1 MGLIT
6 LFLSVIFDPKSN
18 SMNKTFTLLFIVMC
32 FISKA
37 QTLHKQYSLNYSNSS
52 DCELRTLTY
61 GGGLYFCYI
70 EDSTAMGAS
79 KQNMVLQKNDLN
91 GNMLWKKC
99 YKLSYGSFMQTT
111 KLVSIGSN
119 IFVGGTYNSGGFLA
133 SMDTVNGSVNYF
145 NYYPPYGTYS
155 QIQIK
160 DIAVLNNEIV
170 AVGNAQGSTSGVYM
184 YVLRANASTG
194 ATIMSG
200 TNFYNDQRPMGV
212 ACFNNAIYIVG
223 TNTSYPFITKLRIN
237 GTGYTH
243 VATRMYTSGFTVVST
258 FEKILCN
265 SSGIVVLG
273 SANNAFSKNFIVKID
288 TNITATISPLV
299 ARQAISSSTQ
309 LHNMVLDGNNTLVS
323 GYFSGMYGVAR
334 FDNNLNLL
342 ASNTYSA
349 FGAQSQIQ
357 YHNNYT
363 YFTAGQGNTFSN
375 ITLVKGSTV
384 GITACSLPQN
394 PGFNMLTVTNTVL
407 TTSLTIT
414 NTVTALSPIPFNSNI
429 SYTTTCLTTD
439 VKVLAGSDAS
449 TKLLSG
455 VNQYEVVSEAYDI
468 NEVSVFDLTGKLIS
482 RAVNLQ
488 QSNFKVDLNSQS
500 KGLYFIKVK
509 LDPCTERT
517 FKVVNQ

>member
-1 MGLIT
+1 MKKI
-6 LFLSVIFDPKSN
+6 
-18 SMNKTFTLLFIVMC
+18 FTLLFIVTC
-32 FISKA
+32 LFSKA
-37 QTLHKQYSLNYSNSS
+37 QTLHKQYSLNYCNSN
-52 DCELRTLTY
+52 DCDLRTLTY

-70 EDSTAMGAS
+70 EDSTAMGGS

-99 YKLSYGSFMQTT
+99 YKLTYPSYMQTT
-111 KLVSIGSN
+111 KLVSIGAN
-119 IFVGGTYNSGGFLA
+119 IFVGGTYGVGGFLT
-133 SMDTVNGSVNYF
+133 SLDTVNGSVNYF
-145 NYYPPYGTYS
+145 NYYPPYGAYS

-170 AVGNAQGSTSGVYM
+170 AVGNAQGSTLGVYM
-184 YVLRANASTG
+184 YLLRANATTG

-212 ACFNNAIYIVG
+212 ACLNNAIYIVG
-223 TNTSYPFITKLRIN
+223 TNTSYPFISKLRIN
-237 GTGYTH
+237 GSGYTH

-265 SSGIVVLG
+265 NSTMVVMG
-273 SANNAFSKNFIVKID
+273 SANNSPSKNFLVKID
-288 TNITATISPLV
+288 TNITSTVSALI
-299 ARQAISSSTQ
+299 AKQAIGTSTQ

-323 GYFSGMYGVAR
+323 GYFGSMLGVAR
-334 FDNNLNLL
+334 FDSNLNLL
-342 ASNTYSA
+342 ASNTYST
-349 FGAQSQIQ
+349 FGTQTQIQ

-363 YFTAGQGNTFSN
+363 YFTASQGNTFSN

-384 GITACSLPQN
+384 GITACSIGQN
-394 PGFNMLTVTNTVL
+394 PPFNMLTTTNTVL

-439 VKVLAGSDAS
+439 VKVIAS
-449 TKLLSG
+449 SEAPTKLLSG
-455 VNQYEVVSEAYDI
+455 ANQFEVVSETYDI

-482 RAVNLQ
+482 RATNLQ
-488 QSNFKVDLNSQS
+488 QSNFKVDLNPQS
-500 KGLYFIKVK
+500 KGLYFIQIK
-509 LDPCTERT
+509 LDNDQSKT

>member
-1 MGLIT
+1 MKKI
-6 LFLSVIFDPKSN
+6 
-18 SMNKTFTLLFIVMC
+18 FTLLFLVTC
-32 FISKA
+32 LFSKA

-52 DCELRTLTY
+52 GCELRTLTY

-70 EDSTAMGAS
+70 EDSTAMGGS

-99 YKLSYGSFMQTT
+99 YKLTYPSFIQTT
-111 KLVSIGSN
+111 KLVSIGAN
-119 IFVGGTYNSGGFLA
+119 IFVGGTYGAGGFLT
-133 SMDTVNGSVNYF
+133 SLDTVNGSVNYF
-145 NYYPPYGTYS
+145 NYYPPYGAYS

-170 AVGNAQGSTSGVYM
+170 AVGNAQASTTGVYM

-212 ACFNNAIYIVG
+212 ACYNNAIYIIG
-223 TNTSYPFITKLRIN
+223 TNTSYPFISKLRIN
-237 GTGYTH
+237 GSGYTH
-243 VATRMYTSGFTVVST
+243 VATRMYTSGLSVVST

-265 SSGIVVLG
+265 SSGMVVLG
-273 SANNAFSKNFIVKID
+273 NANNAFANNFIVKID
-288 TNITATISPLV
+288 TNITASMSPLI
-299 ARQAISSSTQ
+299 ARQAISTNTQ
-309 LHNMVLDGNNTLVS
+309 LHNMVLDGNNTLVC
-323 GYFSGMYGVAR
+323 GYFGGMYGVAR
-334 FDNNLNLL
+334 FDSNLNLL

-349 FGAQSQIQ
+349 FGSQSQIQ

-363 YFTAGQGNTFSN
+363 YFTTGQGNTFSN

-384 GITACSLPQN
+384 GITACSFGQN
-394 PGFNMLTVTNTVL
+394 PPFTMLTITNTVL

-439 VKVLAGSDAS
+439 VKVIAS
-449 TKLLSG
+449 SEAPTKLLSG
-455 VNQYEVVSEAYDI
+455 ANQFEVVSETYDI
-468 NEVSVFDLTGKLIS
+468 NEVSIFDLTGKLIS
-482 RAVNLQ
+482 RATNLQ
-488 QSNFKVDLNSQS
+488 QSNFKVDLNPQS
-500 KGLYFIKVK
+500 KGLYFIQIK
-509 LDPCTERT
+509 LDNDQSKT